1 MGARTIRNST
11 VATTQASTAHDRLVD
26 IGPALGCSRVGALCG
41 RPYPVQFRNQG
52 AIDAWTNALHD
63 TAAWAGWGDPR
74 STAAD
79 IRRQLLWY
87 MDQMQPLAR
96 LPAQEVAELALERQT
111 LAVEISA
118 NLKYH
123 LNHGTVIEATPALE
137 TLLAH
142 SDVDLS
148 LPMSM
153 VAPPYPA
160 QYLRFGPE
168 AAQHLTVPRS
178 PTADQRF
185 DGVFCFFTPP
195 SSLCVNGPTYWTLE
209 LIFIAKRQDR
219 FAGILSLSG
228 ETERGAG
235 TVGEWL
241 GVLLGAA
248 GEAAGDLCPMY
259 NAVSYAVRVFL
270 YMALKQARV
279 IERREHAGAARQL
292 AGLGPRKRA
301 KLQQRMASFYDGIL
315 VGPDSISSAP
325 TGGAGKNGVA
335 PHWRRGH
342 FRMQAFGPGM
352 QERRLIFVAPV
363 LIHADQLQ
371 GDAPTPKPYRAVA

>member
-1 MGARTIRNST
+1 M
-11 VATTQASTAHDRLVD
+11 
-26 IGPALGCSRVGALCG
+26 CG

-52 AIDAWTNALHD
+52 AIGAWTSALHD
-63 TAAWAGWGDPR
+63 TGAWGEWGDPR

-79 IRRQLLWY
+79 IRRQLVWH
-87 MDQMQPLAR
+87 MEQMQPLAR
-96 LPAQEVAELALERQT
+96 LPAQDADEAELQRQM
-111 LAVEISA
+111 LAAEIGA

-123 LNHGTVIEATPALE
+123 LNHGTIIEATPGLE
-137 TLLAH
+137 TLLMH
-142 SDVDLS
+142 SDVDLT

-168 AAQHLTVPRS
+168 AAQHLAVPRS
-178 PTADQRF
+178 PTPGQLF

-195 SSLCVNGPTYWTLE
+195 SKLCVNGPTYWTLE
-209 LIFIAKRQDR
+209 FIFIAKRQDR
-219 FAGILSLSG
+219 YAGILSLAG

-248 GEAAGDLCPMY
+248 GASEGDMRPMY
-259 NAVSYAVRVFL
+259 AAVSYAVRVFL
-270 YMALKQARV
+270 YMALKQARM
-279 IERREHAGAARQL
+279 IERREHAGAALRL
-292 AGLGPRKRA
+292 AGLGTRKRA
-301 KLQQRMASFYDGIL
+301 KLEQRMASLYDGIL
-315 VGPDSISSAP
+315 VGPDLVPCATAGD
-325 TGGAGKNGVA
+325 TGRGGVA

-342 FRMQAFGPGM
+342 FRLQAFGPGM
-352 QERRLIFVAPV
+352 RERRLIFVAPV

-371 GDAPTPKPYRAVA
+371 GDAPVPKPYRAGV